1 MTDTV
6 ARLTRRQM
14 AWRAAQDIADG
25 SYVNLGIGIPELCAD
40 FVPQGR
46 RVTYHTENG
55 ILGFGEAPAKGL
67 VDFDLIN
74 AGKKPVSLLPGAA
87 IFDHATSFSM
97 IRGKH
102 IDLAILGAFQVSAQ
116 GDLANWST
124 GDNSVPAV
132 GGAMDLVVGARDI
145 YIITEHTT
153 RTGEPKLLDACSYP
167 LTGIG
172 VVRRVFTD
180 LAVIDVTSEGFVVSE
195 IVAGMSLD
203 ELQAKTGSPLA
214 PHRDLRSLHAPAL

>member
-1 MTDTV
+1 MTQSVT
-6 ARLTRRQM
+6 RLTRRQM

-40 FVPQGR
+40 FVPEGR

-55 ILGFGEAPAKGL
+55 ILGFGEAPAKDQ

-145 YIITEHTT
+145 FIITEHTT
-153 RTGEPKLLDACSYP
+153 RAGEPKLLDACTYP
-167 LTGIG
+167 LTGVA

-180 LAVIDVTSEGFVVSE
+180 LAVIDVTGDGFVVSE
-195 IVAGMSLD
+195 IVAGMSLG
-203 ELQAKTGSPLA
+203 ELQAKTGSPLV
-214 PHRDLRSLHAPAL
+214 PHRDLRSLVAPSL

>member
-25 SYVNLGIGIPELCAD
+25 SYVNLGIGIPELCAN

-55 ILGFGEAPAKGL
+55 ILGFGEAPPADQ

-74 AGKKPVSLLPGAA
+74 AGKKPVSLMPGAA

-145 YIITEHTT
+145 FIITEHTT
-153 RTGEPKLLDACSYP
+153 RTGEPKLLDVCTYP
-167 LTGIG
+167 LTGVA

-195 IVAGMSLD
+195 IVPGMSLD
-203 ELQAKTGSPLA
+203 ELQARTGSQLA
-214 PHRDLRSLHAPAL
+214 PHRELRSLHAPSL